1 MCPEEDV
8 ASLGRME
15 DHPGPSQLVLEED
28 SLFLG
33 DTGARS
39 ELGGQ
44 CQVLAVREHGGGL
57 TPL

>member
-8 ASLGRME
+8 ASLGRVE
-15 DHPGPSQLVLEED
+15 DHPGPSQPVLEED

-44 CQVLAVREHGGGL
+44 CQLLVTEHGGGL
-57 TPL
+57 TAL

>member
-1 MCPEEDV
+1 M
-8 ASLGRME
+8 ASLGRVE
-15 DHPGPSQLVLEED
+15 DHPGPSQPVLEED

-44 CQVLAVREHGGGL
+44 CQLLVTEHGGGL
-57 TPL
+57 TAL